1 MCRRNYKINAFE
13 GESGYFKLKT
23 RRKDKKH
30 KVSVSRKY
38 LEKKENETKN
48 KIPSMQSSP
57 RKCYSWLLF
66 HQALRRL
73 TGHHLHLAFVIYVIF
88 RLLLLLLL
96 LSMLLQLP
104 LLYQHGTAA
113 VLVGGGGSGRGGRR
127 QDDRALQMVVGRR
140 VNGGSVQQL
149 ALLLGRRLNDDRVLV
164 VTVLLRTSAGY

>member
-96 LSMLLQLP
+96 SMLLQLP